1 MLPAILEKLVFGVP
15 VLLLF
20 GAGRVG
26 ADVLL
31 FGCIDL
37 ALGVLFTL
45 ALRATRP
52 AAAGTGA

>member
-20 GAGRVG
+20 NAGRVG

-45 ALRATRP
+45 AFRATRT
-52 AAAGTGA
+52 AAARA